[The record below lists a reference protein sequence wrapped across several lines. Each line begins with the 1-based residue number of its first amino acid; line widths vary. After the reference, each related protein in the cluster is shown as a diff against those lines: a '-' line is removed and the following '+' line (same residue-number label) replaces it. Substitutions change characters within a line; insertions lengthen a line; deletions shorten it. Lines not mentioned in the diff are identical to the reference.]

1 VGLGARLAFLK
12 AYVQDFRAVGAVT
25 PTSAAV
31 SSAVAEF
38 VGASRRCAVAELGA
52 GTGPITRALL
62 EALPRDGR
70 LWAFEISPEFV
81 EHLRSTIDDPR
92 LTVVPLSAAE
102 APRIAREAGLGG
114 FDAVASAI
122 PFSLLGR
129 DMTRDLLGQTI
140 SAMVPGAPF
149 VALQYH
155 PTYLPPLMREQFGT
169 IERRICLW
177 NVPPAQLLRGH
188 APFSPPPR

>member
-1 VGLGARLAFLK
+1 MGLGGRLAFLK

-25 PTSAAV
+25 PTSASV
-31 SSAVAEF
+31 SRAIADF
-38 VGASRRCAVAELGA
+38 VGAPRRRAVAELGA

-62 EALPRDGR
+62 DAMPPDGR
-70 LWAFEISPEFV
+70 LWAFEIAPEFV
-81 EHLRSTIDDPR
+81 EQLGTTIDDPR

-102 APRIAREAGLGG
+102 APRIAREAGLAG

-129 DMTRDLLGQTI
+129 DVTRELLGQTVE
-140 SAMVPGAPF
+140 SMVPGAPF
-149 VALQYH
+149 VAIQYH
-155 PTYLPPLMREQFGT
+155 PTYLPPLMREQFGS

-188 APFSPPPR
+188 APYVPRSR